1 MRILYMKFKTLF
13 FFALACCIL
22 FFGTGSFG
30 VENKTPETPSVYFP
44 EKRYI
49 FSPVLDGTDV
59 IHDYILYNKGT
70 DPLQIEKVKTG

>member
-1 MRILYMKFKTLF
+1 MRLKIFSIFILPL
-13 FFALACCIL
+13 ALSIL
-22 FFGTGSFG
+22 FFAAGSFG
-30 VENKTPETPSVYFP
+30 VENQTPGAPSAYFP
-44 EKRYI
+44 ENSYI